1 MFGVITGNIRSI
13 ALQTLVTVLI
23 PEERRDKANGL
34 VGTTLGVS
42 FLVTSVIS
50 GLLVAAGGMF
60 YVLLLGI
67 TVLGL
72 SIAHLAFVKV
82 ADRPEGAAVPESD
95 GTDLQTSSN
104 KIDLRGTLRVVV
116 AFPAYSR

>member
-1 MFGVITGNIRSI
+1 MITGNIRSI

-23 PEERRDKANGL
+23 PEDRRDKANGL

-60 YVLLLGI
+60 YVLLLGM
-67 TVLGL
+67 TVLGV
-72 SIAHLAFVKV
+72 SVAHLAFVRV
-82 ADRPEGAAVPESD
+82 AGSGRTVRQQMTPRPPISKQPGTRSICAARCGSYA
-95 GTDLQTSSN
+95 
-104 KIDLRGTLRVVV
+104 
-116 AFPAYSR
+116 AFRACWR